1 MFNDEYNF
9 HVDTQ
14 PMANKLDTVSNKV
27 NQTTGAV
34 VAMESAVIA
43 TEKQSARQISEKLD
57 VGFFN
62 VVMSKIAQK
71 VANERAKSDALA
83 MELMQQQKALQNLQ
97 ARMTNDYNMISARYS
112 KLFNSLNQELKNRIT
127 DLDKPLM
134 DYCSQHVKKLE
145 NRVYGLVSDVPV
157 YQSESLTASQ
167 SIAAAHMKSN
177 AQQLISAATNYL
189 TNDKEQRNK
198 SEDLQ
203 MSAHEAEVYYVPVII
218 DEETTETRQN
228 GRTMKLNPTLQAQMS
243 EHAYQQIAQQ
253 VNNSLDTLIWK
264 DNPTKGQQVYN
275 TYLSMVEN
283 ANMPKR
289 MKDIMLKLSN
299 IRFGTL

>member
-71 VANERAKSDALA
+71 VANERAKSAALA

-243 EHAYQQIAQQ
+243 EHAYQQITQQ

>member
-62 VVMSKIAQK
+62 VVMSQIAQK
-71 VANERAKSDALA
+71 VANERAKSAALA

-145 NRVYGLVSDVPV
+145 NRIYGLVSDVPV

-228 GRTMKLNPTLQAQMS
+228 GTTMKLNPTLQAQMS

-253 VNNSLDTLIWK
+253 VNNSLDTLTWK